1 MDGLALVLALAA
13 AFVSLVHAA
22 KATAEESFLGRT
34 SRTSAPAAK
43 PPSGTGETPSVGA
56 PSASPSTA
64 RA

>member
-22 KATAEESFLGRT
+22 KATAEESRLDRT
-34 SRTSAPAAK
+34 SRASAPAAK
-43 PPSGTGETPSVGA
+43 PSGTGETDSVAAPGALPSI
-56 PSASPSTA
+56 A

>member
-34 SRTSAPAAK
+34 SQTSAPAAK
-43 PPSGTGETPSVGA
+43 PSGTGETPSVGA